1 MGTITTE
8 YAVNLRYRMEN
19 QAVLAG
25 ARQMSGAL
33 QQAQQHSAS
42 LGMSLGRITSM
53 LAGGAGLYQ
62 ANKSFITF
70 NSNMEQAQITMAGM
84 MDQAGRGDFVGN
96 LKEASE
102 LVKQMQL
109 DARASVGTTED
120 FVQMATTIVQPLMA
134 AKGSMQDLR
143 DMTRQTVIAS
153 RAMGIGADVA
163 GRDVGQALMGRYNTV
178 DPFLSRI
185 LPAIGYAGEE
195 GRAKWRALSQAEHL
209 SELRRALGSK
219 GIKAMG
225 AAQETSYEGAF
236 STLKDNIQIAL
247 GKVGMP
253 LFKAVT
259 AELNQWNKWI
269 DANQGKIHTMAVEIG
284 GDLLK
289 AARMFRD
296 AIGFA
301 ADHWKQILGTL
312 TMLKSAGLLASLS
325 GAGAAGAAGLGS
337 MALGGAGGL
346 AGKLAVTGIVASAIY
361 IGATSLV
368 DYLERK
374 QDQEL
379 EMASQYGVGVKGG
392 TIDAFISA
400 TEKYRASA
408 NDAER
413 KSNAQVMMALARNQG
428 IADSASLER
437 AADYWSSD
445 QRMAMA
451 RAMGQKG
458 DFDSN
463 RGIRQSFGFVSAED
477 LAKAFDET
485 RMSKVIQEWNP
496 DRSGMGT
503 GSGLGWMEK
512 YNTRIDVPKAPKIQ
526 QNITIHRIE
535 IASDDPDRM
544 AIGFTD
550 WLADVARNPANA
562 KHALREAG

>member
-8 YAVNLRYRMEN
+8 YAVNLRYQMHN

-25 ARQMSGAL
+25 ARAMSGEL
-33 QQAQQHSAS
+33 QRAHQASAAF
-42 LGMSLGRITSM
+42 GMSLGRLGGL
-53 LAGGAGLYQ
+53 LAGGVGLYQ
-62 ANKSFITF
+62 AKKSLLDF
-70 NSNMEQAQITMAGM
+70 NSGMEQAQITMAGM
-84 MDQAGRGDFVGN
+84 MAQAGKGDFVGN
-96 LKEASE
+96 MDEAAK

-120 FVQMATTIVQPLMA
+120 FVQMATSIVQPLMM
-134 AKGSMQDLR
+134 AKGTMQDLR

-195 GRAKWRALSQAEHL
+195 GRAKWRSLKEAERL

-219 GIKAMG
+219 GIMDMG
-225 AAQETSYEGAF
+225 KAQETSFAGAA
-236 STLKDNIQIAL
+236 STLKDNIQMTL

-259 AELNQWNKWI
+259 EELNKWNKWL
-269 DANQGKIHTMAVEIG
+269 DANQSKIHEMAKEIG

-289 AARMFRD
+289 AARMFRE
-296 AIGFA
+296 AIGFV

-312 TMLKSAGLLASLS
+312 TMMKSTGLLMAMSP
-325 GAGAAGAAGLGS
+325 GGQAGAAAIGS

-368 DYLERK
+368 DYLEKK
-374 QDQEL
+374 QDQDL
-379 EMASQYGVGVKGG
+379 EMASRYGVGVKGG
-392 TIDAFISA
+392 TIDALIAA
-400 TEKYRASA
+400 TKAYRNSA

-413 KSNAQVMMALARNQG
+413 KSNAQVMMALAKNQG
-428 IADSASLER
+428 ITGKESMET
-437 AADYWSSD
+437 AAEYWSSD

-451 RAMGQKG
+451 RALGQKG
-458 DFDSN
+458 GFDSN
-463 RGIRQSFGFVSAED
+463 RGIRQEFGFVSASD
-477 LAKAFDET
+477 VATAFDET
-485 RMSKVIQEWNP
+485 RMSKVIQEWMP
-496 DRSGMGT
+496 DRSGMGE

-512 YNTRIDVPKAPKIQ
+512 YNVPNIPKPAKIQ
-526 QNITIHRIE
+526 QNVTIHRIE
-535 IASDDPDRM
+535 VASDDPDRM

-550 WLADVARNPANA
+550 WLANIARNPSNA